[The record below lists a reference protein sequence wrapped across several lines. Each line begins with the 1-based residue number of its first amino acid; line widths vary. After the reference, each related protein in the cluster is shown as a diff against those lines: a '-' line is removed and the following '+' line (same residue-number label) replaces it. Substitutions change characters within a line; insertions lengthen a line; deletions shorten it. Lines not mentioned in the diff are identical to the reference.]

1 MAKRSIQDLSV
12 EERSMLKAQFITALP
27 DDTFQQET
35 IALYYDCSVSLLQK
49 WRSHG
54 GGPAYQK
61 IGRTV
66 IYKKRDVLDFF
77 NSRRY
82 ANTAQYAKAS

>member
-1 MAKRSIQDLSV
+1 MAKRPIHELSI
-12 EERSMLKAQFITALP
+12 EEKSMLKAQFITALP

-61 IGRTV
+61 IGRTI
-66 IYKKRDVLDFF
+66 IYKKRDVIDFF

-82 ANTAQYAKAS
+82 SNTAQYATVS